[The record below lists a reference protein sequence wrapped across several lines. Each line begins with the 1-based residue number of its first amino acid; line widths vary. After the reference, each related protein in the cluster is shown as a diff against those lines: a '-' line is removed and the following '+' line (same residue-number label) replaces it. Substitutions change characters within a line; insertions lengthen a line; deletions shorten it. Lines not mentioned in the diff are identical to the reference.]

1 MVWEQLDVQRP
12 KHGRRHMPWTEN
24 ELQMDHRTKC
34 KIIILVEETIGENL
48 HEWGLGNVCLEI
60 RASQVALVVKNPPAN
75 AADVRDLSLIPGLG
89 KSPGGGLG
97 NSLQYSCLENPMD
110 WGAWQA
116 TVHRV
121 AESQIKLR
129 WLIMHIV
136 SLPPQAHTLSDTE
149 CNYFHERKNLEV
161 DAVPS
166 FYFLK

>member
-1 MVWEQLDVQRP
+1 
-12 KHGRRHMPWTEN
+12 
-24 ELQMDHRTKC
+24 MDHRTKC

-110 WGAWQA
+110 RGAWRA
-116 TVHRV
+116 TVYRV
-121 AESQIKLR
+121 TESQ
-129 WLIMHIV
+129 
-136 SLPPQAHTLSDTE
+136 TE
-149 CNYFHERKNLEV
+149 V
-161 DAVPS
+161 T
-166 FYFLK
+166 

>member
-1 MVWEQLDVQRP
+1 
-12 KHGRRHMPWTEN
+12 
-24 ELQMDHRTKC
+24 MDHRTKC

-110 WGAWQA
+110 RGAWRA
-116 TVHRV
+116 TDRRV
-121 AESQIKLR
+121 S
-129 WLIMHIV
+129 
-136 SLPPQAHTLSDTE
+136 
-149 CNYFHERKNLEV
+149 KNWT
-161 DAVPS
+161 
-166 FYFLK
+166 